1 MRHDTTPLTHIL
13 VGDQASQDR
22 CVYEDRHFRR
32 QRIRVGQDAVW
43 SADVCIDTLIDVDCT
58 LLFISLQSVVEVTLT
73 VPGASAEQ
81 TDQGLLLWFRED
93 TGVLWFPQDPL
104 IRRYDVHG
112 RIELARPGS
121 VRVEPHPTGLAL
133 VFSPAADKGCCELCV
148 VRASRDAESF
158 VRQIR
163 PRDQIEVLPVV
174 KARWFKYDGIRDVWR
189 GLADGK
195 VYKTSPF
202 SKSHRAWV
210 DQQLACTLYDY
221 MTFLAERT
229 GKTVYRAIAEW
240 IAYAVL
246 LTVSE
251 DGLWRHGS
259 STDCM
264 ETHFRMQIDGIMLL
278 LNHHE
283 ATGRPV
289 FLDGARRTARAVL
302 DHAQPL
308 DGGRLWFLHDTL
320 EEEWSTACEIYPR
333 LFRSAVMG
341 KAPGNTLCL
350 NTHIW
355 TLILLHR
362 LAAIDPKG
370 PYTAAFDAG
379 MKALHHVA
387 QWAPAGW
394 LYRLLYAP
402 YDALVRRAAHRR
414 RTRLWKMARV
424 VERLLRR
431 VVPICKRR
439 WPRLFMPNGYIER
452 DLCATALSGGYHF
465 VTLRDLAVLYAQ
477 CRVEWLRP
485 ILERSVR
492 YSLRT
497 RLAVYLAPD
506 EPRGGFLV
514 DVLALCAYA
523 VDAGYGASLRRVLDE
538 LSAAGLGLSS
548 DVLALPILR
557 PWTHENLGLFLK
569 SARTENDSPL

>member
-1 MRHDTTPLTHIL
+1 MRVDADRLTDILLGTQTPP
-13 VGDQASQDR
+13 GPCA
-22 CVYEDRHFRR
+22 YEDAHFRR
-32 QRIRVGQDAVW
+32 RRSSVVQDPACTIE
-43 SADVCIDTLIDVDCT
+43 VCCDTLIDLGCT
-58 LLFISLQSVVEVTLT
+58 LVFVSLQSTAEVAVVLPDALVEQSEQGVLT
-73 VPGASAEQ
+73 RLRE
-81 TDQGLLLWFRED
+81 GLLLWF
-93 TGVLWFPQDPL
+93 PQAPVM
-104 IRRYDVHG
+104 RRYDAHG
-112 RIELARPGS
+112 RMESARADGMQ
-121 VRVEPHPTGLAL
+121 VERRPEGTAF
-133 VFSPAADKGCCELCV
+133 VFPSTPEGERCEFCV
-148 VRASRDAESF
+148 VRVDREAELF
-158 VRQIR
+158 AQDLRMQQ
-163 PRDQIEVLPVV
+163 PIEVLPVS
-174 KARWFKYDGIRDVWR
+174 KARWLRYGGLRDLWR
-189 GLADGK
+189 WLADGK
-195 VYKTSPF
+195 VYKTNP

-221 MTFLAERT
+221 MTFLAEQT
-229 GKTVYRAIAEW
+229 GKTVYRAMAEW

-246 LTVSE
+246 LTVPD

-259 STDCM
+259 ATDHM
-264 ETHFRMQIDGIMLL
+264 ETHFRLQLDGATLL

-308 DGGRLWFLHDTL
+308 DGGRLWFLHDTM

-333 LFRSAVMG
+333 LFRSPVMG

-362 LAAIDPKG
+362 LSAIDPKG
-370 PYTAAFDAG
+370 PYAAAFDAG
-379 MKALHHVA
+379 MKALRQVA

-402 YDALVRRAAHRR
+402 YDALVRRAAYRH
-414 RTRLWKMARV
+414 RTRLWKAARL
-424 VERLLRR
+424 VERMLRCL
-431 VVPICKRR
+431 VPICKRR

-465 VTLRDLAVLYAQ
+465 VTLRDLAVLYAE

-497 RLAVYLAPD
+497 RLAVYQAPH

-538 LSAAGLGLSS
+538 LSAAGLGLSP

-557 PWTHENLGLFLK
+557 PWTRRNIDLFL
-569 SARTENDSPL
+569 SSHQPENKQPS